1 MTSSLKNKYKRDR
14 KIPIKSILQSPTE
27 RRISTNNIP
36 ESKLKGKVS
45 IKNYNNVYATR
56 NYSTYH

>member
-1 MTSSLKNKYKRDR
+1 MASSLKNKYKKDR

-27 RRISTNNIP
+27 RRISTNIP
-36 ESKLKGKVS
+36 ESKLKGKVL
-45 IKNYNNVYATR
+45 IKNYNNAYATR